1 MKFDLIFFDLDG
13 TLVETAPEI
22 CDAVNDTLTEAD
34 LSSVSLDDVRLWIG
48 HGTQF
53 LLQQALAKIWS
64 IDLVSVLQ
72 QTQWPAL
79 SSAFKGHYKAR
90 CGTRS
95 HLYPHVKPTL
105 ESLRKQ
111 GTKLVVI
118 TNKEAAF
125 TEVVLRVHDLTQYF
139 DKIISGDTLSTKK
152 PDPAAIHHCLGTW
165 EIKPNRALFVGDS
178 SIDAQTAQRAGVS
191 VWLLPYGYNM
201 GEPIE
206 SALPDCVINDFSDL
220 LTEH

>member
-79 SSAFKGHYKAR
+79 SNAFNGYYKAR

-95 HLYPHVKPTL
+95 HLYPHVKSTL

-125 TEVVLRVHDLTQYF
+125 TEVVFRVHDLIQYF
-139 DKIISGDTLSTKK
+139 DQIISGDTLSTKK
-152 PDPAAIHHCLGTW
+152 PDPAAIHYCLGTW
-165 EIKPNRALFVGDS
+165 QIEPSRALFVGDS

-206 SALPDCVINDFSDL
+206 SSLPDCVINDFSDL
-220 LTEH
+220 LAEH